1 MATTVCVDESNE
13 GITDIDLYGKAA
25 LNTSTVHCNGHIS
38 NEVLVEVVADGTPDD
53 IAVTVPTLK
62 SEGTT
67 VPDASDKDGNSVD
80 VTKND
85 KTEEADSN
93 AGTENADQDAK
104 PAKKARPRVLKVEQD
119 GIFTIK
125 TLEGTNF
132 FLEWYRG
139 LCASTPY
146 IVRLMKLF
154 WSLSPTR
161 VSILVTANLLKSV
174 VPSFQIWV
182 TKQFLD
188 QVHLAA
194 AGKAWRVK
202 RLILLAF
209 LGVGARVCNQGL
221 ELIS

>member
-1 MATTVCVDESNE
+1 MALAICVDASTE
-13 GITDIDLYGKAA
+13 GITNVDLCEKAA
-25 LNTSTVHCNGHIS
+25 LNFSTVCNGHS
-38 NEVLVEVVADGTPDD
+38 SSEVLIQGVADGTADG
-53 IAVTVPTLK
+53 IAVTVSKLK
-62 SEGTT
+62 PEGIS
-67 VPDASDKDGNSVD
+67 VPNASDKGSNPDD
-80 VTKND
+80 LTKSD
-85 KTEEADSN
+85 LTEEADSN
-93 AGTENADQDAK
+93 EDTESADQDAK
-104 PAKKARPRVLKVEQD
+104 PAKKTRPRVLKVEED

-146 IVRLMKLF
+146 IIRLMKLF

-202 RLILLAF
+202 RLILLTF

>member
-1 MATTVCVDESNE
+1 MAPAICVDENIDS
-13 GITDIDLYGKAA
+13 ITNLNLYEKAA
-25 LNTSTVHCNGHIS
+25 LNTSTVCNGHIS
-38 NEVLVEVVADGTPDD
+38 NEVVVQTVAHGTPDG
-53 IAVTVPTLK
+53 IAVTGSTSKPEETIVN
-62 SEGTT
+62 
-67 VPDASDKDGNSVD
+67 ASDKYNNTDD
-80 VTKND
+80 LKKKD
-85 KTEEADSN
+85 KTEEA
-93 AGTENADQDAK
+93 EVNADTLN
-104 PAKKARPRVLKVEQD
+104 AKKTRPRVLKVEHD
-119 GIFTIK
+119 GIYTIK

-139 LCASTPY
+139 LRASTPY
-146 IVRLMKLF
+146 IIRLTKLF

-161 VSILVTANLLKSV
+161 VSILVAANLLKSV

-194 AGKAWRVK
+194 AGKAWRIK

>member
-1 MATTVCVDESNE
+1 MAPAICVDESTE
-13 GITDIDLYGKAA
+13 CITNLDFYDKAA
-25 LNTSTVHCNGHIS
+25 LNTSTVCNGHIC
-38 NEVLVEVVADGTPDD
+38 NEFVVQEVADG
-53 IAVTVPTLK
+53 IADGMALTASTSK
-62 SEGTT
+62 EGSIADT
-67 VPDASDKDGNSVD
+67 SDKDNSID
-80 VTKND
+80 DLKRSD
-85 KTEEADSN
+85 KTEEADLSAN
-93 AGTENADQDAK
+93 TLNTDQEAK
-104 PAKKARPRVLKVEQD
+104 PAKKTRPRVLKVEHD

-139 LCASTPY
+139 LRASTPY
-146 IVRLMKLF
+146 IIRLTKLF

-161 VSILVTANLLKSV
+161 VSILVAANLLKSV

-202 RLILLAF
+202 RLILLAL
-209 LGVGARVCNQGL
+209 LGVGSRVCNQGL